1 MSRPCG
7 LLIGLLLAAGA
18 GVAGQQ
24 RPVFR
29 TTADLVTID
38 VAVRSR
44 NTPVAGLK
52 AEDFEVFDNGVRQ
65 QVEMLDATSLPIDLT
80 VVLDISGS
88 MMTLVG
94 PMTKYANTVLDMLQ
108 ADDRLRIIKVGTY
121 VSQPVGFSR
130 ATGQLEVEE
139 ITPGEM
145 TSLYDGL
152 AAAMMRSREPD
163 RRHVIVALT
172 DGIDTTSSLELSAV
186 EGIARRTDSVL
197 YVVRPMATGTGA
209 FPDRPL
215 RANTRNRWMMP
226 RVRFGVGGA
235 PFAGGEALDDLGLA
249 PLAEQTGGR
258 FEFVF
263 ATPGGLPSAVKI
275 VLDTF
280 RHSYVLRYHATGV
293 TRAGWHEVTVK
304 LPKHIG
310 AEIRAR
316 KGYFGG

>member
-1 MSRPCG
+1 
-7 LLIGLLLAAGA
+7 LLIGLLFAAGA
-18 GVAGQQ
+18 AVAGQQ

-29 TTADLVTID
+29 TAADLVTID

-44 NTPVAGLK
+44 NTPVAGLH
-52 AEDFEVFDNGVRQ
+52 AEDFEVSDNGVRQ

-88 MMTLVG
+88 MLTLVG
-94 PMTKYANTVLDMLQ
+94 PMTKYANSVLDMLQ

-121 VSQPVGFSR
+121 VSRPVGFSR
-130 ATGQLEVEE
+130 ATAQLEVDE
-139 ITPGEM
+139 IKPGEM

-152 AAAMMRSREPD
+152 AAAMMRSRAPD

-172 DGIDTTSSLELSAV
+172 DGFDTTSSLELSAV

-197 YVVRPMATGTGA
+197 YVVRPESSGTGPM
-209 FPDRPL
+209 PDRPL

-226 RVRFGVGGA
+226 RVRIGVDGD
-235 PFAGGEALDDLGLA
+235 PLGLA
-249 PLAEQTGGR
+249 PLAELTGGR
-258 FEFVF
+258 FDRVF
-263 ATPGGLPSAVKI
+263 ATPGGLPSAVKV

-293 TRAGWHEVTVK
+293 TRAGWHDVTVR
-304 LPKHIG
+304 LPKHDG
-310 AEIRAR
+310 VEIRAR
-316 KGYFGG
+316 KGYFGGD

>member
-1 MSRPCG
+1 MTRVRG
-7 LLIGLLLAAGA
+7 LLVVLLLAAGA
-18 GVAGQQ
+18 AVTGQQ

-29 TTADLVTID
+29 TSADLVTID

-52 AEDFEVFDNGVRQ
+52 AEEFVVTDNGVRQ

-94 PMTKYANTVLDMLQ
+94 PMTRYANSVLDLLQ

-121 VSQPVGFSR
+121 VSQAVGFSR
-130 ATGQLEVEE
+130 STEHLTVED
-139 ITPGEM
+139 IDHGEM

-152 AAAMMRSREPD
+152 AAAMMRTRQPD
-163 RRHVIVALT
+163 RRQIIVALS
-172 DGIDTTSSLELSAV
+172 DGIDTTSTLELAAV
-186 EGIARRTDSVL
+186 ETIARRTDSVL
-197 YVVRPMATGTGA
+197 YYVLPEDPGTGR
-209 FPDRPL
+209 FPDMPL

-226 RVRFGVGGA
+226 RVRIGPDGSPDFHGVA
-235 PFAGGEALDDLGLA
+235 ALATLTGGE
-249 PLAEQTGGR
+249 
-258 FEFVF
+258 FERVY
-263 ATPGGLPSAVKI
+263 ATPGGLPSAVKV
-275 VLDTF
+275 VLEKF

-293 TRAGWHEVTVK
+293 TREGWHEVTVT
-304 LPKHIG
+304 LPKHEG
-310 AEIRAR
+310 VEIRAR